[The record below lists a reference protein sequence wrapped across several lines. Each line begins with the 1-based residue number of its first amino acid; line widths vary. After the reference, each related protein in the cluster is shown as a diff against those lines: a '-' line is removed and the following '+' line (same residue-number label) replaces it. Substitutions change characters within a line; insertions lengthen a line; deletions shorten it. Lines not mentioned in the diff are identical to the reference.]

1 MPLLLRPCSPVGV
14 KISGG
19 LFRSQTV
26 CAASTNSLQPFCLM
40 WVDLQLRD
48 LTPREGNENAEMGTV
63 APIKTSAH
71 PWRAE
76 AEGSR
81 HEPIMSQ
88 KAEHFWGLRRI
99 YYDVFL
105 IAHRQTNSC
114 NSTLNIAPL
123 PADDLPW
130 TQ

>member
-1 MPLLLRPCSPVGV
+1 
-14 KISGG
+14 
-19 LFRSQTV
+19 
-26 CAASTNSLQPFCLM
+26 M

-48 LTPREGNENAEMGTV
+48 WTPREGNENAEMGTV

-81 HEPIMSQ
+81 HKPIMSQ
-88 KAEHFWGLRRI
+88 KAEHCWGLRRI

-114 NSTLNIAPL
+114 NSTLNIAAITGRCFAVDAEGPRPGITEGAAL
-123 PADDLPW
+123 KAKEGLRLW
-130 TQ
+130 